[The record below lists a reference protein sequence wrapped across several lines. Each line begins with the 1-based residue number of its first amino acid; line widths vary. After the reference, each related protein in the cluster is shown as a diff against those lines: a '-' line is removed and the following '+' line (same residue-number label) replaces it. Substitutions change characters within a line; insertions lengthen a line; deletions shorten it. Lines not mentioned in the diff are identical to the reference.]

1 MMRRVLI
8 AFLIVFLVVMQY
20 RLWLSEGSVRHRKSL
35 EAQIAKLETENKALQ
50 QRNSLMRAEV
60 NDLKKAKNSV
70 EEIARRDL
78 GMIRKGEVFY
88 LVPGKEQGQRQ

>member
-1 MMRRVLI
+1 MMRRVLVTLLVI
-8 AFLIVFLVVMQY
+8 FIVVLQY

-35 EAQIAKLETENKALQ
+35 EAQIAKLETENKALEH
-50 QRNSLMRAEV
+50 RNSLMRAEV

-78 GMIRKGEVFY
+78 GMIREGEVFY
-88 LVPGKEQGQRQ
+88 LVPDKEQGQRQ